1 MKDPLIDLLA
11 EVSASFQTRLSHL
24 PMTQEIALAPFQ
36 LRLLALIARFP
47 GSSQQKLGTMLAR
60 DKGQIARAIK
70 ELEAHGLIRREA
82 STSDWRSQVLLLTPQ
97 GEEIARQAARRR
109 ADLGA
114 YALQDLSPETRDV
127 TTDALRRILARLQ
140 EG

>member
-1 MKDPLIDLLA
+1 
-11 EVSASFQTRLSHL
+11 
-24 PMTQEIALAPFQ
+24 
-36 LRLLALIARFP
+36 
-47 GSSQQKLGTMLAR
+47 MLAR